1 MKYRES
7 GNVELKREINA
18 DFKKE
23 VVAFANSDGG
33 EIYVGVE
40 DDGNACGV
48 KNPQEDMERLSSMIR
63 DGIRPDL
70 TGYTAMECFE
80 QEGRTILRLSVSQGS
95 RRPYHLRDKGL
106 KPSGVFVRHG
116 VASVPAS
123 EDMIREM
130 IRQSDG
136 TVYDKARSVNQDLTF
151 DYTERYFKERGLSFT
166 AENQRTLGLIDNDG
180 YYTNTA
186 LLLSEQCTHS
196 IKCAVYEGTGKTK
209 FKTRKEFSG
218 PVLQQLEEAYAFLE
232 LNNDV
237 ASDFE
242 GLKRI
247 DHYSYPQFALREAL
261 LNTIV
266 HRDYDY
272 SGSTL
277 VSIFDDRIEFVSLG
291 GLVKGITLTDILRG
305 ASQSRNM
312 VLAAI
317 FYRLE
322 LIESYGTGIQR
333 ILEGYANV
341 EKEPEFL
348 SGPASFLAILPNMNV
363 REEFQDSDKS
373 DEERVMELFLTK
385 IEVRK
390 TDIQDLLGCS
400 AFPAGKL
407 LNRLIEKGYIVRRGN
422 ARATRYVVSANGR
435 MYMKRKYKGESQ

>member
-7 GNVELKREINA
+7 SSVELKREINPE
-18 DFKKE
+18 FKKE
-23 VVAFANSDGG
+23 IVAFANSDGG
-33 EIYVGVE
+33 EIYIGVE
-40 DDGNACGV
+40 DDGGICGIE
-48 KNPQEDMERLSSMIR
+48 NPQQEMERISSMVR

-70 TGYTAMECFE
+70 TGYTAIECLE
-80 QEGRTILRLSVSQGS
+80 ECGRTVIRLSVSRGG

-106 KPSGVFVRHG
+106 KPGGVFVRHG
-116 VASVPAS
+116 TASVPAS
-123 EDMIREM
+123 EEMIREM

-136 TVYDKARSVNQDLTF
+136 TVYDRARSVNQDLTF
-151 DYTERYFKERGLSFT
+151 DYTERYFKDRGLSFT
-166 AENQRTLGLIDNDG
+166 IENQRTLGLVDGDG

-186 LLLSEQCTHS
+186 LLLSAQCAHS

-209 FKTRKEFSG
+209 FKTRREFTG

-237 ASDFE
+237 GSDFE

-291 GLVKGITLTDILRG
+291 GLVKGITMTDILRG
-305 ASQSRNM
+305 VSQSRNM

-317 FYRLE
+317 FYRLK

-333 ILEGYANV
+333 IMEGYGGSV
-341 EKEPEFL
+341 KKPEFL
-348 SGPASFLAILPNMNV
+348 SGPASFLAVLPDMNAA
-363 REEFQDSDKS
+363 EAFTDTGKS
-373 DEERVMELFLTK
+373 DEERVMGLFLSK
-385 IEVRK
+385 SEVRK
-390 TDIQDLLGCS
+390 RDVQELLGCS

-407 LNRLIEKGYIVRRGN
+407 LNRLIEKGYVTRRGN
-422 ARATRYVVSANGR
+422 ARATRYELSAKGR
-435 MYMKRKYKGESQ
+435 MHMNEEE